1 MQPLQTNF
9 NMHLQFIHGTISH
22 GIIGLFYP
30 GDSMF
35 ERNMNSAE
43 LNMPVVCKHP

>member
-35 ERNMNSAE
+35 ERNSAE